1 MPQAFLRAA
10 LSIDGTIRLVTS
22 QSQYRE
28 VLHESM
34 VPKHLLFVLPTEGP
48 AEPAVVNGHG
58 NGNIGDGHRSFSSGA
73 SILRY

>member
-1 MPQAFLRAA
+1 
-10 LSIDGTIRLVTS
+10 
-22 QSQYRE
+22 
-28 VLHESM
+28 M
-34 VPKHLLFVLPTEGP
+34 VPQHMLFLQPTERP